1 MHYHP
6 DMKVGNENV
15 KDVLINYPKITKE
28 QKVDL
33 KKQVGVLP
41 ILELNPYLDK
51 MLGKDREIMF

>member
-1 MHYHP
+1 MYYHP
-6 DMKVGNENV
+6 DMKVDNENV
-15 KDVLINYPKITKE
+15 KDVLRNYPQITKE

-33 KKQVGVLP
+33 RKQVGVLP

>member
-1 MHYHP
+1 MYYHP
-6 DMKVGNENV
+6 DMKVDNENV
-15 KDVLINYPKITKE
+15 KDVLRNYPKITKE

>member
-1 MHYHP
+1 MYYHP

-15 KDVLINYPKITKE
+15 KDVLRNYPQITKE